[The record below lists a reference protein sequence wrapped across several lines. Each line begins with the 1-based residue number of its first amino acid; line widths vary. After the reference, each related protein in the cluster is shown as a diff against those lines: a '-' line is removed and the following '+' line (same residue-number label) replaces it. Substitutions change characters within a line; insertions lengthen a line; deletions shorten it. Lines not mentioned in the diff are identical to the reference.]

1 MSSEMSDL
9 ESKEKPSLLKDKRGA
24 VLVEFVVA
32 LMPMMMT
39 FFGFVEVTKIYAA
52 SLGTRHAAIT
62 AARAAAVMSKVHD
75 NNPATQGGEGEIKS
89 AAGQALAPW
98 ISNGAISAVTVT
110 VNDTSS
116 RSDPYG
122 PVHVKVAATYHCK
135 VPLMGRI
142 VCKGGTK
149 TITHE
154 ATMPHQGA
162 KYKASSS

>member
-1 MSSEMSDL
+1 
-9 ESKEKPSLLKDKRGA
+9 
-24 VLVEFVVA
+24 VLVEFIVA

-62 AARAAAVMSKVHD
+62 AARAAAVMSKVHN
-75 NNPATQGGEGEIKS
+75 NNPATEGGESEIKS
-89 AAGQALAPW
+89 AAGQALSPW
-98 ISNGAISAVTVT
+98 ISSGAISTVTVT
-110 VNDTSS
+110 VHDTSS

-122 PVHVKVAATYHCK
+122 PVHVKVAAKYHCK